1 MEKKV
6 FISLPKGKEATNVQF
21 NVVDGKIEVSYDLKE
36 VFNPKDGDFLTTK
49 DGRVF
54 IYNGLNTDV
63 QYGTYCGID
72 IYNTIKFSYLSPA
85 WTCKKGCRYATEDE
99 KYDFLVRLEDE
110 CGKTWDFKGGKL
122 VDVIKPKPGDF
133 VISDTNTMFI
143 FLSKEKGLYCGIYD
157 MKNQFGQHS
166 KYSTCIKVASMGA
179 FRYATE
185 EEKKEYLDFIRQ
197 KFNQVWNPDKL
208 SFENARWRAKN
219 GEEYWYIYH
228 TAVLRAV
235 ENETD
240 INNEIRYR
248 QNNYFRS
255 PEDAEKIAV
264 QIRDI
269 FDKLKSE

>member
-6 FISLPKGKEATNVQF
+6 NIRLPKGKEAKNVQF
-21 NVVDGKIEVSYDLKE
+21 NVVDGKIEVSYNLEDKFE
-36 VFNPKDGDFLTTK
+36 PKDGDFLVTIN
-49 DGRVF
+49 GCIF
-54 IYNGLNTDV
+54 IYNNNYKIPGLFGYYV
-63 QYGTYCGID
+63 GID
-72 IYNTIKFSYLSPA
+72 AYNKIVKNGNNNTGFGGAERL
-85 WTCKKGCRYATEDE
+85 ATEDE
-99 KYDFLVRLEDE
+99 KFDFLVRLEDE
-110 CGKTWDFKGGKL
+110 CAKTWDFKEKKL
-122 VDVIKPKPGDF
+122 IDVIRPKPGDF
-133 VISDTNTMFI
+133 VISCNNTMFI

-166 KYSTCIKVASMGA
+166 KYSTCIKVASMA
-179 FRYATE
+179 EFRYATE
-185 EEKKEYLDFIRQ
+185 EEKKEYLDFIKQ
-197 KFNQVWNPDKL
+197 KFNQVWDADKL
-208 SFENARWRAKN
+208 CFVNAKWRAKN

-269 FDKLKSE
+269 FDKLKAE